1 MNMKKKNNGNKYG
14 KEYPFSKQNKVG
26 ILQEKFIFFNEMAI
40 CGLQGFS
47 ETSNSINLNC

>member
-1 MNMKKKNNGNKYG
+1 MKKNNANKYR
-14 KEYPFSKQNKVG
+14 KKYVQSKQNKVEL
-26 ILQEKFIFFNEMAI
+26 LQEKFLFLIEMGI